1 MDIEVKALYI
11 FAEQGV
17 NIGGIVGGVIASIIV
32 ILIVMLLVI
41 LGRKVYPSIKGT
53 ETIKF
58 EKSYISYDALYVG

>member
-1 MDIEVKALYI
+1 MDIEVNALYI

-41 LGRKVYPSIKGT
+41 LGRKVYPSIRGT
-53 ETIKF
+53 HLT
-58 EKSYISYDALYVG
+58 L